1 MKKCI
6 VIPTYWGPINE
17 NEEIVFDHPTPLN
30 SEGTLNRL
38 LENLLT
44 FKEIKNKEIP
54 VRIISVSNRS
64 DLNYEVEKILTDQI
78 KSFEKDIAISLYSYS
93 WLDLFKKEVSE
104 DLFELINPVSYS
116 QIRNLSL
123 FAALETDADI
133 GIFLDDDEVLIDED
147 YFDIAEEGILE
158 KALDNGKILGKVG
171 WYDQERT
178 DFRSFWELKWWPKDK
193 TFNEA
198 FDRLMKKEPRFKAS
212 LVGLGGNMVMTRE
225 LMKNIC
231 FDPKV
236 NRGEDMDYVLN
247 SRFKG
252 YRFYFDP
259 ELRIKHLPPQKKTP
273 QWKKAR
279 EDIYRFLF
287 MRDKYETHF
296 GLDEFQKVSM
306 EELDP
311 YPGTF
316 LKDDLEERIFQHN
329 RALGLK
335 YLSESYKKGFDECM
349 ENTKIPFA
357 YKRNENASRDYLHI
371 LKKWKK
377 LTDKY

>member
-17 NEEIVFDHPTPLN
+17 NEEIVFDHPTSLN
-30 SEGTLNRL
+30 SEGTLKRL
-38 LENLLT
+38 LKNLLG
-44 FKEIKNKEIP
+44 FEEVKNRKIQ
-54 VRIISVSNRS
+54 VRIVGVSNRS
-64 DLNYEVEKILTDQI
+64 DLNDEVEKKLIDQI
-78 KSFEKDIAISLYSYS
+78 KSFEEDMDIFLYSYS
-93 WLDLFKKEVSE
+93 WLDSFKKNISE

-116 QIRNLSL
+116 QVRNLCLVS
-123 FAALETDADI
+123 AIETEADI
-133 GIFLDDDEVLIDED
+133 AIFLDDDEILIDED
-147 YFDIAEEGILE
+147 YFDIAEEGIFE
-158 KALDNGKILGKVG
+158 NALDNGTILGKVG
-171 WYDQERT
+171 WYDQERP
-178 DFRSFWELKWWPKDK
+178 DFRSFWELKWWPKNK

-198 FDRLMKKEPRFKAS
+198 FDKLMKKKPRFKPS
-212 LVGLGGNMVMTRE
+212 LVGLGGNMVMTRA

-247 SRFKG
+247 ARFKG

-259 ELRIKHLPPQKKTP
+259 ELRIKHLPPEKKTP

-287 MRDKYETHF
+287 MRDKYKNHF
-296 GLDEFQKVSM
+296 DLNEFQKVTM

-316 LKDDLEERIFQHN
+316 LRDDLEERIFQHN
-329 RALGLK
+329 KALGLK
-335 YLSESYKKGFDECM
+335 YLSEKDKEGFDECM
-349 ENTKIPFA
+349 ENTKIPFV
-357 YKRNENASRDYLHI
+357 YKRNKNASRDYLLI
-371 LKKWKK
+371 LKKWKE